1 MEDAK
6 VLGIK
11 AISGGVEA
19 KKERMQTG
27 TGDEDCEKSMHPKN
41 KLFNMCY
48 GS

>member
-27 TGDEDCEKSMHPKN
+27 TGDEDCEKSIHSKI
-41 KLFNMCY
+41 KLCNMCC